1 MGEGGL
7 FPGDEIGWFAHPL
20 QEIKKKKG
28 IKEEVQLTSKQKE
41 MLQAQLD
48 REAQVRRRLQE
59 VSGHP
64 RHILTPEE
72 CWVAWSR
79 SLLSQAGPC

>member
-1 MGEGGL
+1 MEPSSPSGGEGGL
-7 FPGDEIGWFAHPL
+7 FPWKWNCFAHCL

-48 REAQVRRRLQE
+48 KEAQIRRRLQE
-59 VSGHP
+59 VSGCCLHMSVC
-64 RHILTPEE
+64 L
-72 CWVAWSR
+72 
-79 SLLSQAGPC
+79 

>member
-1 MGEGGL
+1 M
-7 FPGDEIGWFAHPL
+7 
-20 QEIKKKKG
+20 
-28 IKEEVQLTSKQKE
+28 QLTSKQKE